1 MSLTLFLIAKLS
13 RVEPDVARRALST
26 ARAQDEIGASQP
38 AEFSH
43 GAGAMA
49 YAMALFITRRPVHF
63 YLGLTGLI
71 VFAVYI
77 FSRLASALCEW
88 GVHAYGR

>member
-1 MSLTLFLIAKLS
+1 MSLTLILITKLS

-26 ARAQDEIGASQP
+26 ARAQDEIEAP
-38 AEFSH
+38 KPEEFSR

-49 YAMALFITRRPVHF
+49 YAMALFITRRPAHF

-77 FSRLASALCEW
+77 VSRLASALMEW
-88 GVHAYGR
+88 GIHAYGR